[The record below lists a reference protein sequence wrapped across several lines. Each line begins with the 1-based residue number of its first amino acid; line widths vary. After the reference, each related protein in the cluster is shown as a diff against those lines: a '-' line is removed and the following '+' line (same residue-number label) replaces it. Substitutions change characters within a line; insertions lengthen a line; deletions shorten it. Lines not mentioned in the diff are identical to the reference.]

1 MWRDGF
7 GVLGRIVRSP
17 MTFPTSLLASLSA
30 SSVRWAET
38 LLSILMNRRSV
49 SKTIARTQPRGARGQ
64 DADQAGSRRRG
75 ESRSS
80 RNYGSYYIIIPRV
93 VARDD
98 HSGGRRPSLSSIP
111 EPTLPPKSGQVSL
124 EAGIRSDHISINLDL
139 VRYHESGFK
148 R

>member
-1 MWRDGF
+1 MGL
-7 GVLGRIVRSP
+7 GGLGRIVRSH
-17 MTFPTSLLASLSA
+17 MAHEFFNLVGSLCLKLC
-30 SSVRWAET
+30 
-38 LLSILMNRRSV
+38 SILMNRRSV

-124 EAGIRSDHISINLDL
+124 EAGIRSDHISITQLIWISFDITNLVLHNSDTP
-139 VRYHESGFK
+139 S
-148 R
+148 